1 VAAYRDGVG
10 YQDTLI
16 AVAEDCPVGQAVVP
30 PARAGRP
37 TVARLQYDLLA
48 GGPYTYT
55 QEDILF
61 ESWYR
66 REEELSAGPAELA
79 ALRAEFFAQPRAC
92 LRGSPLPKRYGWG
105 LHFDGDGRVA
115 LYAVESAAYQRYAD
129 GAERAP
135 SVLRALRSSR
145 ARS

>member
-1 VAAYRDGVG
+1 VG

-30 PARAGRP
+30 PVRAGRP
-37 TVARLQYDLLA
+37 TAARLQYDLLA
-48 GGPYTYT
+48 GSPYTYT

-61 ESWYR
+61 ECWYR
-66 REEELSAGPAELA
+66 REDDPSAGPAELA
-79 ALRAEFFAQPRAC
+79 ALRAEFFAEPRAC

-105 LHFDGDGRVA
+105 LHFNADGRVA
-115 LYAVESAAYQRYAD
+115 LCAVESAEYASH
-129 GAERAP
+129 AERAP

-145 ARS
+145 SRS